1 MKTIKLY
8 LDTEGNL
15 TCSQDLSNLTQ
26 YTFQENLL
34 SVCVPKEI
42 VENQDA
48 AVSVVFS
55 SQDKQGEL
63 ETESYNMQ
71 YVKDI
76 VSDSAEYYLYSRLS
90 PKRMTLYSGSQQ
102 LAININYFENGACIS
117 RTTSQRLAYNVIAS
131 DYDLE
136 PKEINDKDNLQSQ
149 IDTINQKLDSD
160 YQTKV
165 DTSIKVASDNDS
177 TKYDSDF
184 VNTVVG
190 ALTKLDSRVKE
201 HQKYLFDTTYD
212 SSKGT
217 IESRID
223 TNEKDIDTNE
233 QSIENH
239 ETRITALESKISE
252 FFHFLGSFE
261 YDYEGEPTDTDLDNA
276 LTEKEHT
283 TKHIGDCLLAI
294 STYGSQDTLYICI
307 WNGSAWAKQNVVGI
321 QKANDDN
328 YGVIKGNSKV
338 KIASGQVQNIY
349 IATTYGRMTLEDFG
363 QDVYSTLYDLR
374 DDIYL
379 ETSRAKNVEK
389 TLTAKDTDLQ
399 NQINETKTDLEE
411 NYVKE
416 TAMIDYCLPRVFND
430 TYYVNYKTMTL
441 ENELTDTSTMIS
453 VATGTT
459 EVGTF
464 SYAIDTFEFELS
476 RRNNLSLRLY
486 FNDNDSIS
494 KTIKLSITLNAYL
507 NKNGNETQL
516 CTYTKD
522 FTFDDNNITSID
534 LDTTLNS
541 LKDNVLKVESNDIIT
556 LKLSISNDYS
566 NTFTLGLY
574 SNTSFASTFTFN
586 TDFKNIAFTKGQVGE
601 IPTLYLKYDSDNSH
615 YVAYKDSE
623 YSKVASVNTN
633 IMYDLKFIS
642 IDTLE
647 SDLTNNVKTQ
657 ITYDTQTLECLLK
670 SNGNTFT
677 NAALLS
683 LIANGDRI
691 LTLFNGSA
699 FELVDSAI
707 YNLKQDLNNEK
718 TTRANN
724 DTQIQTNLS
733 KEIQERKESD
743 TSLQG
748 NIDKKQ
754 DKLTA
759 GVGIE
764 IENNVISVLGYH
776 YSKFVF
782 EGTSALLTSVSG
794 ECAIAFDSSTQSVDM
809 EKMINIYPFNQIK
822 REEIQLYKDSALT
835 TQLSGKDMF
844 ITFPNL
850 YWCATIGGDSQTLTF
865 EFANYKVNDKFHRVY
880 EDNSINKCGIA
891 CYLATEDTSDS
902 SNKRLRSN
910 TTTNNGIFK
919 VNMNQATCENELPY
933 LSNGDK
939 ADMLDSRV
947 WFAYS
952 ALAQCFI
959 GARNGQKKY
968 YGLCGW
974 GTSTWNYESDLNGK
988 VKEANLY
995 GTWIAG
1001 SCDTL
1006 AQTSTMT
1013 GEITT
1018 WTENDVTTEI
1028 ASGKRPFIVLGVENP
1043 YGLLWQNLG
1052 GIYHTDQNLYQYQA
1066 TKHKSNSSF
1075 NTSDCELIG
1084 TDLCGSEGWQL
1095 KFNQNNGVVYPISV
1109 GGNDSTTC
1117 GDYYWYGSGDRI
1129 YFVGGNWSRGSAC
1142 GFSCLVGHLGF
1153 GSATTHIGFR
1163 LSIKM

>member
-8 LDTEGNL
+8 LDTESNL

-42 VENQDA
+42 VENQDV

-55 SQDKQGEL
+55 SQDKRGEL

-76 VSDSAEYYLYSRLS
+76 VSDSAEYCLYSRLS

-102 LAININYFENGACIS
+102 LAINISYLENDACIS
-117 RTTSQRLAYNVIAS
+117 RTTSQRLAYNVVAS

-136 PKEINDKDNLQSQ
+136 TEEISDKDNLQSQ

-165 DTSIKVASDNDS
+165 DTSIKVASDNDE
-177 TKYDSDF
+177 TYYDVAYDGETGKGF

-201 HQKYLFDTTYD
+201 HQKYLFNTTYD
-212 SSKGT
+212 SEKGT

-233 QSIENH
+233 QNIENH
-239 ETRITALESKISE
+239 ETRITTLESKISE

-261 YDYEGEPTDTDLDNA
+261 YDYEGEPKDEDLDNE
-276 LTEKEHT
+276 LVKKEHT

-294 STYGSQDTLYICI
+294 STYGEQDTLYICI
-307 WNGSAWAKQNVVGI
+307 WNGSAWTKQNVVGI
-321 QKANDDN
+321 QKADNDN

-338 KIASGQVQNIY
+338 EIASGEVQNIY
-349 IATTYGRMTLEDFG
+349 INTTSGRMILEDFY
-363 QDVYSTLYDLR
+363 QDVHSTLRYLR
-374 DDIYL
+374 DNIDL
-379 ETSRAKNVEK
+379 ETVRAKNVESS
-389 TLTAKDTDLQ
+389 LTAKDTDLQ
-399 NQINETKTDLEE
+399 NQINETNTNIEE

-464 SYAIDTFEFELS
+464 SYVIDTFEFELS

-507 NKNGNETQL
+507 NKNGVETQL
-516 CTYTKD
+516 CTYTKG

-601 IPTLYLKYDSDNSH
+601 IPTLYVKYDSDNSH

-647 SDLTNNVKTQ
+647 SDLTSNVKTQ

-677 NAALLS
+677 NATLLS

-707 YNLKQDLNNEK
+707 YNLKQDLSNEK

-733 KEIQERKESD
+733 KEIQERKEQD
-743 TSLQG
+743 TTLQG
-748 NIDKKQ
+748 NIDRVEKE
-754 DKLTA
+754 LSE
-759 GVGIE
+759 E
-764 IENNVISVLGYH
+764 IENHTSEIDTWQEQRMETLNGYVSTNAIQSQMYENMLTNIDLAITEEDTNVFAYNYYINSGMLKYLIDNSKISFGDSVTSSIGM
-776 YSKFVF
+776 FVGSPIKVMPSGLPLNNITNVGGMF
-782 EGTSALLTSVSG
+782 ALCYDLLSVGQPLTNTT
-794 ECAIAFDSSTQSVDM
+794 ITQYDGLCFYCY
-809 EKMINIYPFNQIK
+809 NL
-822 REEIQLYKDSALT
+822 REITWD
-835 TQLSGKDMF
+835 LSG
-844 ITFPNL
+844 
-850 YWCATIGGDSQTLTF
+850 ATDLSWAFEMCEKLKATPSGDLT
-865 EFANYKVNDKFHRVY
+865 N
-880 EDNSINKCGIA
+880 C
-891 CYLATEDTSDS
+891 LLMEDTFKGCKSLETFNFTNIGCSFDLSDCVKLS
-902 SNKRLRSN
+902 HDTLVSIISTLQ
-910 TTTNNGIFK
+910 TTTNSPTLTLGTTLKSLLSDSEIK
-919 VNMNQATCENELPY
+919 VAT
-933 LSNGDK
+933 DK
-939 ADMLDSRV
+939 
-947 WFAYS
+947 
-952 ALAQCFI
+952 
-959 GARNGQKKY
+959 
-968 YGLCGW
+968 GW
-974 GTSTWNYESDLNGK
+974 K
-988 VKEANLY
+988 VE
-995 GTWIAG
+995 
-1001 SCDTL
+1001 
-1006 AQTSTMT
+1006 
-1013 GEITT
+1013 
-1018 WTENDVTTEI
+1018 
-1028 ASGKRPFIVLGVENP
+1028 
-1043 YGLLWQNLG
+1043 
-1052 GIYHTDQNLYQYQA
+1052 
-1066 TKHKSNSSF
+1066 
-1075 NTSDCELIG
+1075 
-1084 TDLCGSEGWQL
+1084 
-1095 KFNQNNGVVYPISV
+1095 
-1109 GGNDSTTC
+1109 
-1117 GDYYWYGSGDRI
+1117 
-1129 YFVGGNWSRGSAC
+1129 
-1142 GFSCLVGHLGF
+1142 
-1153 GSATTHIGFR
+1153 
-1163 LSIKM
+1163 

>member
-8 LDTEGNL
+8 LDAEGSL

-42 VENQDA
+42 VENQGV

-55 SQDKQGEL
+55 SQDKRGEL

-76 VSDSAEYYLYSRLS
+76 VSDSTEYYLYSRLS

-102 LAININYFENGACIS
+102 LAINISYLENGACIS
-117 RTTSQRLAYNVIAS
+117 RTTSQRLAYNVVAS

-136 PKEINDKDNLQSQ
+136 TEEISDKDNLQSQ
-149 IDTINQKLDSD
+149 IDTINQKLDND

-165 DTSIKVASDNDS
+165 DDNIKVASDNDS

-201 HQKYLFDTTYD
+201 HQKYLFDTTYN
-212 SSKGT
+212 SGKET

-223 TNEKDIDTNE
+223 TNEKDIDVNK
-233 QSIENH
+233 QNIENH
-239 ETRITALESKISE
+239 ETRITTLESKISE

-261 YDYEGEPTDTDLDNA
+261 YKYEGEPIDTDLDNA
-276 LTEKEHT
+276 LIEKGHTE
-283 TKHIGDCLLAI
+283 KHIGDCLLAI
-294 STYGSQDTLYICI
+294 STYGEQDTLYICI
-307 WNGSAWAKQNVVGI
+307 WNGSAWTKQNVVGI
-321 QKANDDN
+321 QKADNDN
-328 YGVIKGNSKV
+328 YGVIKGNNRV
-338 KIASGQVQNIY
+338 KIASGEVQNVYVLMNNNYIELDNAIY
-349 IATTYGRMTLEDFG
+349 SIWQSIYTLKTDFAT
-363 QDVYSTLYDLR
+363 
-374 DDIYL
+374 
-379 ETSRAKNVEK
+379 ETSRAKNVESS
-389 TLTAKDTDLQ
+389 LAAKDTDLQ
-399 NQINETKTDLEE
+399 NQINETNTNIEE
-411 NYVKE
+411 NYVKG

-453 VATGTT
+453 AATGTT

-464 SYAIDTFEFELS
+464 SYVIDTFDFELS

-507 NKNGNETQL
+507 NKNGSGNETQL

-601 IPTLYLKYDSDNSH
+601 IPTLYVKYDSDNQY
-615 YVAYKDSE
+615 YVAYEDSE

-647 SDLTNNVKTQ
+647 SDLTSNVKTQ

-670 SNGNTFT
+670 SNGTTFT
-677 NAALLS
+677 NATLLS

-707 YNLKQDLNNEK
+707 YNLKQDLSNEK

-733 KEIQERKESD
+733 KEIQERKEQD
-743 TSLQG
+743 TTLQG
-748 NIDKKQ
+748 NIDRVEKE
-754 DKLTA
+754 LSE
-759 GVGIE
+759 E
-764 IENNVISVLGYH
+764 IENHTSEIDTWQEQRMETLNGYISTNTIQSQMYENMLANIDLTITEEDTNVFAYNYYINSGMLKYLIDNSKISFGDSVTSSIGM
-776 YSKFVF
+776 FVGSPIKVMPSGLPLNNITNVGGMF
-782 EGTSALLTSVSG
+782 ALCYDLLSVGQPLTNTT
-794 ECAIAFDSSTQSVDM
+794 ITQYDGLCFYCY
-809 EKMINIYPFNQIK
+809 NL
-822 REEIQLYKDSALT
+822 REITWD
-835 TQLSGKDMF
+835 LSG
-844 ITFPNL
+844 
-850 YWCATIGGDSQTLTF
+850 ATDLSWAFEMCEKLKATPSGDLT
-865 EFANYKVNDKFHRVY
+865 NCL
-880 EDNSINKCGIA
+880 SM
-891 CYLATEDTSDS
+891 EDTFKSCKSLETFNFTNIGCSFDLSDCVKLS
-902 SNKRLRSN
+902 HDTLVSIISTLQ
-910 TTTNNGIFK
+910 TTTNSLTLTLGTTLKSLLSDSEIK
-919 VNMNQATCENELPY
+919 VAT
-933 LSNGDK
+933 DK
-939 ADMLDSRV
+939 
-947 WFAYS
+947 
-952 ALAQCFI
+952 
-959 GARNGQKKY
+959 
-968 YGLCGW
+968 GW
-974 GTSTWNYESDLNGK
+974 TIE
-988 VKEANLY
+988 
-995 GTWIAG
+995 
-1001 SCDTL
+1001 
-1006 AQTSTMT
+1006 
-1013 GEITT
+1013 
-1018 WTENDVTTEI
+1018 
-1028 ASGKRPFIVLGVENP
+1028 
-1043 YGLLWQNLG
+1043 
-1052 GIYHTDQNLYQYQA
+1052 
-1066 TKHKSNSSF
+1066 
-1075 NTSDCELIG
+1075 
-1084 TDLCGSEGWQL
+1084 
-1095 KFNQNNGVVYPISV
+1095 
-1109 GGNDSTTC
+1109 
-1117 GDYYWYGSGDRI
+1117 
-1129 YFVGGNWSRGSAC
+1129 
-1142 GFSCLVGHLGF
+1142 
-1153 GSATTHIGFR
+1153 
-1163 LSIKM
+1163 